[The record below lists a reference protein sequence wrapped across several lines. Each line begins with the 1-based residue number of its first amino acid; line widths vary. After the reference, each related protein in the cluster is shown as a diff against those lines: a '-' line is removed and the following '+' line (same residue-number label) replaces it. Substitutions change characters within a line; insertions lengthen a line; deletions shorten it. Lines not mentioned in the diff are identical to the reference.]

1 MELFSTKSVRSN
13 CLFVLLGTLNIQI
26 KCKAYEYH
34 FVYQGFHVNTVCVI
48 GVPLYLMD
56 HLVLFVIIPS
66 PFLFAEASY
75 AYKLDKKIVPLL
87 LGDGYN
93 PDGWLGILQGMD
105 LYYALH
111 SDEQLEQNFG
121 ELLKVL
127 GETTGLRAVVV
138 GAGMLCHFKA

>member
-1 MELFSTKSVRSN
+1 
-13 CLFVLLGTLNIQI
+13 
-26 KCKAYEYH
+26 
-34 FVYQGFHVNTVCVI
+34 
-48 GVPLYLMD
+48 MD
-56 HLVLFVIIPS
+56 HLVSFVTIPS
-66 PFLFAEASY
+66 PFLFTEASY

-87 LGDGYN
+87 LEDGYK

-127 GETTGLRAVVV
+127 GETTGLRAVIV
-138 GAGMLCHFKA
+138 GAGMLCNFKA